1 VRDGT
6 KESGVRHVPGL
17 LVLALA
23 GCATGSGIVP
33 IGPDLYTVSE
43 LRAPVRGG
51 GAEARRVVLA
61 ESEAF
66 CRQQGRVFVPL
77 YLAPAGDPF
86 TPYYPTAFDATFR
99 CLDPGDP
106 DAARLHAQ

>member
-1 VRDGT
+1 MRQ
-6 KESGVRHVPGL
+6 
-17 LVLALA
+17 VLHGFVLASALA

-33 IGPDLYTVSE
+33 IGPDTYTVSE

-61 ESEAF
+61 ESDAF
-66 CRQQGRVFVPL
+66 CRQQRRVFVPL

-106 DAARLHAQ
+106 EMVKFRAP

>member
-1 VRDGT
+1 LT
-6 KESGVRHVPGL
+6 
-17 LVLALA
+17 

-33 IGPDLYTVSE
+33 LGKDTYTVSE

-61 ESEAF
+61 ETDAF
-66 CRQQGRVFVPL
+66 CRQQGRVFVPI

-86 TPYYPTAFDATFR
+86 TPYYPTAFDATFQ
-99 CLDPGDP
+99 CLPPTDPAVARLLASWS
-106 DAARLHAQ
+106 AARQGPP

>member
-1 VRDGT
+1 M
-6 KESGVRHVPGL
+6 RHVWPGC

-33 IGPDLYTVSE
+33 IGPDTYTVSE

-86 TPYYPTAFDATFR
+86 TPYYPTAFDATFK
-99 CLDPGDP
+99 CLDPGDQ
-106 DAARLHAQ
+106 AVARFRTSVQSGTP

>member
-1 VRDGT
+1 VRDGA
-6 KESGVRHVPGL
+6 KESGVRHASGF

-23 GCATGSGIVP
+23 GCAMGSGIVP
-33 IGPDLYTVSE
+33 IGPDTYTVSE

-61 ESEAF
+61 ESDAF

-99 CLDPGDP
+99 CLKPNT
-106 DAARLHAQ
+106 AAVP